1 MRGKGLL
8 LRAVSY
14 LQHPSSTEFSVSSE
28 GSADDCWEREVGKR
42 RDRDGARDRE
52 VVAEVRSSLE
62 FTYGDKGT
70 CFWIM

>member
-42 RDRDGARDRE
+42 RDRDGARDRWW
-52 VVAEVRSSLE
+52 RR
-62 FTYGDKGT
+62 
-70 CFWIM
+70 